1 MKKSNLLL
9 PLLFVL
15 LNVANANPA
24 DNPKTCIN
32 SPDETGC
39 LLNISKIKAL
49 KINDVNKQAEAVGD
63 ILKTTAGLNRSDYE
77 IMVQSF
83 QLLKHKKL
91 DLEPVSYTHLTLP
104 TIYSV

>member
-1 MKKSNLLL
+1 VKKSNLLL

-24 DNPKTCIN
+24 ENPNTCIN

-49 KINDVNKQAEAVGD
+49 KIKFLGTVFVKRQKTL
-63 ILKTTAGLNRSDYE
+63 IL
-77 IMVQSF
+77 
-83 QLLKHKKL
+83 
-91 DLEPVSYTHLTLP
+91 
-104 TIYSV
+104 